1 MHGYIMYQY
10 IVKSYTMSSDADP
23 NLYEV
28 LHHTAKVFSRWLD
41 ELFEGAGMSPARA
54 RLVGILNCRGSQTM
68 AALAEALDVTPRNIT
83 GLVDGLEAE
92 GLLTRRA
99 DPADRRAT
107 VIELTATGRRWAD
120 CHLGPLAN
128 AVAAAFADLTAR
140 DRRELARLLAAV
152 RSSVE
157 QRSSDNASKGR
168 R

>member
-1 MHGYIMYQY
+1 
-10 IVKSYTMSSDADP
+10 MSTDADP
-23 NLYEV
+23 IPNLGDL

-41 ELFEGAGMSPARA
+41 GLFEAAGMSPARA
-54 RLVGILNCRGSQTM
+54 RLVGILHCSGSQTM
-68 AALAEALDVTPRNIT
+68 AALAEALEVTPRNIT

-92 GLLTRRA
+92 GLLARRA

-120 CHLGPLAN
+120 RHLGPLTK
-128 AVAAAFADLTAR
+128 AVAAAFADLSSR

-152 RSSVE
+152 RWSVE
-157 QRSSDNASKGR
+157 QRSGDHTPKGR

>member
-1 MHGYIMYQY
+1 
-10 IVKSYTMSSDADP
+10 MSSRADAIP
-23 NLYEV
+23 NLGEL

-54 RLVGILNCRGSQTM
+54 RLVGILNCSGSQTM
-68 AALAEALDVTPRNIT
+68 AALAEALEVTPRNIT

-92 GLLTRRA
+92 GLLARRA
-99 DPADRRAT
+99 DPADRRVT
-107 VIELTATGRRWAD
+107 VIELTTTGRQWAD
-120 CHLGPLAN
+120 RHLGPLTK
-128 AVAAAFADLTAR
+128 AVAAAFANLSLR

-157 QRSSDNASKGR
+157 QRSGANPPKGR